1 MDRSCEEEPA
11 SAGEPDTLASRIAA
25 VLPHLSRKHKE
36 IARFVL
42 DNQDLVAFA
51 PAHEVGLETDSSA
64 ATVVRFCQALGYEG
78 YLQLQEALRA
88 QLSLERTAVQHLE
101 QRLEGSIAGHDI
113 VTRVFGAD
121 IRNLER
127 TAVLTAGDRVQA
139 AAAAVRRAR
148 QVFIVGSG
156 LAAMLVDCLAYYLQ
170 MMDVPVRHVT
180 GGEEQLAVA
189 LTFSQPE
196 DVVIA
201 ISFRRTPRYTMKAI
215 DHARAI
221 GATSIGIANSKL
233 SPLVRETDYAFPV
246 VTAGVMD
253 RPSPVAAVA
262 LISALVAA
270 VMLVEPEQAAKSQ
283 ERIASTYKQTG
294 LLDE

>member
-1 MDRSCEEEPA
+1 
-11 SAGEPDTLASRIAA
+11 
-25 VLPHLSRKHKE
+25 
-36 IARFVL
+36 
-42 DNQDLVAFA
+42 
-51 PAHEVGLETDSSA
+51 
-64 ATVVRFCQALGYEG
+64 
-78 YLQLQEALRA
+78 
-88 QLSLERTAVQHLE
+88 
-101 QRLEGSIAGHDI
+101 
-113 VTRVFGAD
+113 
-121 IRNLER
+121 
-127 TAVLTAGDRVQA
+127 VQA

-156 LAAMLVDCLAYYLQ
+156 LAAMLVECLAYYLQ
-170 MMDVPVRHVT
+170 MMNVPVRHVT